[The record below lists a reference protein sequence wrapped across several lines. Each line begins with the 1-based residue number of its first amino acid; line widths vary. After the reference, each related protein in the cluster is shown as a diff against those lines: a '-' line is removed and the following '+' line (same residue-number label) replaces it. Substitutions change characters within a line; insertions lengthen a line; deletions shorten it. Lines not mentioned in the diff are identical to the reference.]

1 VEAGKADGVL
11 KITRP
16 QPKPAGLKSSAPAI
30 VQWRHNASMNRAYDE
45 FCGDVATEKRDSL
58 LFSAKNV
65 VFPAVVT
72 RDNVKS
78 TFDNSAAGAPL
89 FPFANTQQVSIGSG
103 WSPFGG
109 FLDGLLV
116 LSIR

>member
-1 VEAGKADGVL
+1 
-11 KITRP
+11 
-16 QPKPAGLKSSAPAI
+16 
-30 VQWRHNASMNRAYDE
+30 MNHTYDE
-45 FCGDVATEKRDSL
+45 FGDGVAVEEREAL

-65 VFPAVVT
+65 VFPAVAT
-72 RDNVKS
+72 RDNVKR

-89 FPFANTQQVSIGSG
+89 FPFANTQQVIIGSR

-109 FLDGLLV
+109 CLDGLPV